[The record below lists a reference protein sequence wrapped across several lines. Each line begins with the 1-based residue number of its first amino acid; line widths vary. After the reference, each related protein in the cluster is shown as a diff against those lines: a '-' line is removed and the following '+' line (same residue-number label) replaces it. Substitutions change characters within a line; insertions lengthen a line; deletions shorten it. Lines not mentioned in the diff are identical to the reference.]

1 MRKRLLA
8 LILALLTIFALPTAA
23 FASPR
28 SVDEPQ
34 TAATLPTEEEVY
46 ERLMAMQELYPEGS
60 HWDSSSYYIDRNG
73 WKEGGCFGFAI
84 MLQEAAFPD
93 NTMLVRKNAPIS
105 IRDVHAGDILS
116 YGITGNSGGHS
127 VIVVEVREDCVVV
140 AEGNVGNGV
149 SWDRTMSAAEV
160 SGVQYRWTYYNSY
173 ESMKNGWYEEDG
185 AWYYYEYNWR
195 VTNAWRESGGQR
207 YYLDSDGKM
216 AVDWGK
222 VNGQWYYFNDE
233 HDGTYGCVLKDRWL
247 DDGGDRY
254 YLGSDGVMAVGWRQL
269 DGKWYY
275 FNSKRNG
282 TGGRMLENEWLNDG
296 GKWYYLGLDG
306 EMAMGLYWVTEGGS
320 EGLYY
325 FNEKHDGS
333 CGRMLSG
340 WQDVA
345 GSRYYFETRHNGL
358 FGQGYVD
365 GTYTIGGGRYDFDT
379 DGRMIGYSGT

>member
-105 IRDVHAGDILS
+105 IGDVHAGDILS
-116 YGITGNSGGHS
+116 YGITGGSGGHS
-127 VIVVEVREDCVVV
+127 VIVVEVHDDYVVV

-195 VTNAWRESGGQR
+195 VT
-207 YYLDSDGKM
+207 
-216 AVDWGK
+216 
-222 VNGQWYYFNDE
+222 
-233 HDGTYGCVLKDRWL
+233 DRWL

-254 YLGSDGVMAVGWRQL
+254 YLGPDGVMAVGWLQL